1 MNRRITQ
8 QMKIAYTLVLF
19 PVAVLILWCG
29 YAAIFGY
36 NYDFISS
43 LGNSK
48 LYYGSDG
55 INAVLDACV
64 MCLILTPPMWIS
76 AVIWAITSLHLAV
89 RTISYIKTRD
99 FDMSQ
104 RSQDIFTAAV
114 VLMDIMFLFGIA
126 RVL

>member
-1 MNRRITQ
+1 MDKRIPQ
-8 QMKIAYTLVLF
+8 QMKIAYALVFLPVAILVL
-19 PVAVLILWCG
+19 WCI

-55 INAVLDACV
+55 INAVLDAFV

-76 AVIWAITSLHLAV
+76 AVIWAIASLHLAA

-104 RSQDIFTAAV
+104 RSQDIFTVAV
-114 VLMDIMFLFGIA
+114 VIMNVFFIFGIL

>member
-1 MNRRITQ
+1 MDKRIPQ
-8 QMKIAYTLVLF
+8 QMKIAYALVLF
-19 PVAVLILWCG
+19 PVVVLILWCG

-48 LYYGSDG
+48 LYYGSEG
-55 INAVLDACV
+55 INAVLDAFV

-76 AVIWAITSLHLAV
+76 AVIWAITSLHFAV
-89 RTISYIKTRD
+89 RTISYIKTWD

-114 VLMDIMFLFGIA
+114 VIMNVFFIFGIL

>member
-1 MNRRITQ
+1 MNRRIPP

-55 INAVLDACV
+55 INAVLDAFV
-64 MCLILTPPMWIS
+64 MCLILTPPM
-76 AVIWAITSLHLAV
+76 
-89 RTISYIKTRD
+89 
-99 FDMSQ
+99 
-104 RSQDIFTAAV
+104 
-114 VLMDIMFLFGIA
+114 
-126 RVL
+126 